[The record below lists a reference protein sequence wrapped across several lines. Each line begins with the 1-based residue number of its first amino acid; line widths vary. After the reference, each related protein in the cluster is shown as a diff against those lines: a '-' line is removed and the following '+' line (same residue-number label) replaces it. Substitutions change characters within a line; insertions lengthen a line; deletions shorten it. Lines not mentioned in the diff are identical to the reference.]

1 MAQGF
6 PNGGKG
12 WGAGANSGIR
22 NFVGRDFLPGGENLR
37 RSDFGDL
44 NLFQS

>member
-12 WGAGANSGIR
+12 WGAGVNSGIR

-44 NLFQS
+44 NLCQS